1 MIDFYNN
8 GKVLM
13 GSQYDKNPLRPKYI
27 ESDPDMILLQ
37 KALIGDPERIRKE
50 RYIRAAY
57 YCFVAFVVIVVY
69 LRN

>member
-13 GSQYDKNPLRPKYI
+13 GSQYDKNPLRPKYV

-37 KALIGDPERIRKE
+37 KALIGDPERMKRE
-50 RYIRAAY
+50 RYIRLAY
-57 YCFVAFVVIVVY
+57 YFLLAFVALVVY
-69 LRN
+69 FKN